1 MNFKRLDLVKM
12 INRCLLLVL
21 VIYIM
26 VSFVLWVLKGDDW
39 RYIIIYINYKIMI
52 LKKIEYKD
60 LVVEKK
66 MKWLFFFYYFRNI
79 MGIIFILR
87 KNIVVY
93 LLLICIC

>member
-26 VSFVLWVLKGDDW
+26 VSFVLWVLKGGDW

-52 LKKIEYKD
+52 
-60 LVVEKK
+60 
-66 MKWLFFFYYFRNI
+66 
-79 MGIIFILR
+79 
-87 KNIVVY
+87 
-93 LLLICIC
+93 

>member
-39 RYIIIYINYKIMI
+39 RYIIIYINYKIVI
-52 LKKIEYKD
+52 LKKIDYKD
-60 LVVEKK
+60 LVVE
-66 MKWLFFFYYFRNI
+66 
-79 MGIIFILR
+79 
-87 KNIVVY
+87 
-93 LLLICIC
+93 